1 MSFLAIMTVIFF
13 IVVALDAAEK
23 NRQSSPR

>member
-23 NRQSSPR
+23 NRQSSTR